1 MQGIFFWRENLVV
14 VMHVGK
20 TAKLKTKEKGRNQ
33 AVAIAVISMNPDSGS
48 NEAVRDYIALL
59 YCASFCGIWL

>member
-1 MQGIFFWRENLVV
+1 
-14 VMHVGK
+14 MHVGK
-20 TAKLKTKEKGRNQ
+20 TAKLKTKEKGCDQ

>member
-1 MQGIFFWRENLVV
+1 
-14 VMHVGK
+14 MHVGK
-20 TAKLKTKEKGRNQ
+20 TAKLKTKEKGRDQ

-59 YCASFCGIWL
+59 YCANFCGIWL